1 MAEVVEKSPQAFLYG
16 HAEKSEDDT
25 PEVVSCILKHI
36 SSTPFTFTGRAD
48 CELTPINKIKSKC
61 NIFEAWRSQDLIQRA
76 DSQYLESPMQYR
88 SFFLAECED
97 IARQLQSKEPEESNT
112 SKRKI
117 EELDISTIEAEPP
130 PFYCT
135 PKSTLDD
142 AEYSAKRRRLDLS
155 EYSDKEKWNHNGQ
168 YYESPIPIY
177 LLSKSK
183 ESLPVPWM
191 SKDRSKPNEVHA
203 PLLRDALDTKQ
214 AFPEFLTQNA
224 RKDLPLIS
232 IKELGSEPINK
243 CTVLDG
249 EDIQLKNSCYF
260 AYRTQESL
268 LETPPIKTYCA
279 AKCELISTCIT
290 SKHTGKPN
298 EDMVGKDRHLFPYV
312 RTPLKVKIA
321 FELTQTFSPLDK
333 RNIKEGPSILGVTLL
348 DLDKMTMEEH
358 GGTCHKDKSVS
369 NDGVLDVLQNKLLN
383 TTVSIE
389 KQEQQNSSKKTAD
402 SNTQFSE
409 KSQILN
415 KPFERNANPMK
426 VNQNLK
432 RSELLNNTVTLTDQ
446 LKINNSPLK
455 KLSIISNKLQPL
467 NSFTV
472 NNIRPNNIPIMPPR
486 ISRNATKNAMD
497 IRVVT
502 TEAMKKNAA
511 AHDTVLIDNG
521 MTGSNRTQNA
531 VSASSTEISV
541 DITQDIVPIKNKIA
555 SNNSAEGNKHRTW
568 ATDKITLNTTHD
580 IMLKPGVLTSSN
592 SFQENISG
600 FSNVPTSNTVQGT
613 QSTCSAIGAANAT
626 QDIISKPCKVSKSNA
641 NQGAASAHVGTNVLN
656 ITQDIITSHNF
667 FHQPGLI

>member
-155 EYSDKEKWNHNGQ
+155 
-168 YYESPIPIY
+168 
-177 LLSKSK
+177 
-183 ESLPVPWM
+183 
-191 SKDRSKPNEVHA
+191 
-203 PLLRDALDTKQ
+203 
-214 AFPEFLTQNA
+214 
-224 RKDLPLIS
+224 
-232 IKELGSEPINK
+232 
-243 CTVLDG
+243 
-249 EDIQLKNSCYF
+249 
-260 AYRTQESL
+260 
-268 LETPPIKTYCA
+268 
-279 AKCELISTCIT
+279 
-290 SKHTGKPN
+290 
-298 EDMVGKDRHLFPYV
+298 
-312 RTPLKVKIA
+312 
-321 FELTQTFSPLDK
+321 DK

-541 DITQDIVPIKNKIA
+541 DITQDI
-555 SNNSAEGNKHRTW
+555 
-568 ATDKITLNTTHD
+568 TL
-580 IMLKPGVLTSSN
+580 S
-592 SFQENISG
+592 
-600 FSNVPTSNTVQGT
+600 
-613 QSTCSAIGAANAT
+613 
-626 QDIISKPCKVSKSNA
+626 
-641 NQGAASAHVGTNVLN
+641 LN
-656 ITQDIITSHNF
+656 
-667 FHQPGLI
+667 LAK